1 MVLAGFNLIL
11 GAFCEFR
18 LSTSISLKSPSFEQ
32 DLSRCCIDRLKPPR
46 LSGAG
51 SEVESYTDPH
61 AQDPDCSK
69 DCTNTRKSCSCKR
82 QDK

>member
-32 DLSRCCIDRLKPPR
+32 TS
-46 LSGAG
+46 AG
-51 SEVESYTDPH
+51 VASTG
-61 AQDPDCSK
+61 
-69 DCTNTRKSCSCKR
+69 
-82 QDK
+82 